1 MHNLGRQALKQDVP
15 SCQINVSSFMPNK
28 REDLF
33 GIWGVLLH
41 AWVDKTWLHIPDWI
55 LIMAFYVYMMVF
67 VKINGF
73 SL

>member
-1 MHNLGRQALKQDVP
+1 M
-15 SCQINVSSFMPNK
+15 SSFMPNK

-55 LIMAFYVYMMVF
+55 LMA
-67 VKINGF
+67 
-73 SL
+73 L